1 MNTKRG
7 ALLLVL
13 LFCLG
18 TALAMAVSG
27 QDTGM
32 PDVVAAVEKGSMQNK
47 SGWNQSE
54 ISRNDVRYDLSAIK
68 RAMPENIQQG
78 GLFGSR
84 TWSAPPPLAPVSS
97 IAPPPPPSSPS
108 APPLAF
114 TFLGRMID
122 GGEVTIFL
130 FKGGRQYT
138 VKVNDVLDDTYRVDK
153 ITATNAVLTYIP
165 LSIQQSLTFNSTAI
179 GSSALNEVMV
189 APSPLSAQQTSQP
202 Y

>member
-27 QDTGM
+27 QEADEPG
-32 PDVVAAVEKGSMQNK
+32 VVAAVEKNSIK
-47 SGWNQSE
+47 NQSDLNHSE
-54 ISRNDVRYDLSAIK
+54 IRQADIHYDLSAIK

-84 TWSAPPPLAPVSS
+84 TWYAPLPLVPVSS
-97 IAPPPPPSSPS
+97 MAPPPPPPPS

-122 GGEVTIFL
+122 RGEVTVFL
-130 FKGGRQYT
+130 SKGGRQYT
-138 VKVNDVLDDTYRVDK
+138 VKVNDILDDTYRVDK
-153 ITATNAVLTYIP
+153 ITVTNAVLTYIP
-165 LSIQQSLTFNSTAI
+165 LNIQQSLAFNSTAI
-179 GSSALNEVMV
+179 GSSALNEVM
-189 APSPLSAQQTSQP
+189 ATPPQLSAQQASQP